1 MSNDYALPDQAL
13 LKVSGAI
20 SNFRCTR
27 STASFVLT
35 QRDRTGMGIV
45 AAANG
50 LAGLSGA
57 AIATASLA
65 GDTEEDA
72 DFLEFDIQG
81 HPPVRGWV
89 WRSPFR
95 DGDVVEV
102 VAERRTEH
110 LELVAMTRP
119 QDRIIAL
126 YPHCSRGRIRHQWIA
141 AKWWLIITFAFNA
154 LLAALLLAISSSAPE
169 RREELIQPYTC
180 LALGSAAF
188 FGLMVHS
195 LSAKW
200 MPFVETAQRVFAA
213 LGWPN
218 PTRIDLSATTRA
230 QRS

>member
-50 LAGLSGA
+50 LARLSGA
-57 AIATASLA
+57 AIPTPSFSP
-65 GDTEEDA
+65 DT
-72 DFLEFDIQG
+72 
-81 HPPVRGWV
+81 HK
-89 WRSPFR
+89 

-218 PTRIDLSATTRA
+218 PTRIDLSAT
-230 QRS
+230 